1 MKPASRP
8 CFKSFY
14 LCLSLFA
21 WSSQS
26 SMAATT
32 HVSGGGAA
40 LQNAIAA
47 AASGD
52 ELVVDDSLDYSP
64 VNIGTALNIHAAAGQ
79 TPRVVSDPAVSGGEG
94 LRVTGDGV
102 NGSWGGIDVI
112 QNIAGGGGGHNVV
125 GVYNAGAAQTVT
137 YTLTNCTISIDLAG
151 GSVDARVMW
160 LGANAHLINVSLT
173 RKDLNGN
180 PL

>member
-1 MKPASRP
+1 MKPASCH

-14 LCLSLFA
+14 FCLSLFA
-21 WSSQS
+21 GSSQS

-40 LQNAIAA
+40 LQNAVAA

-64 VNIGTALNIHAAAGQ
+64 VSIGTALNIHAVVGQ
-79 TPRVVSDPAVSGGEG
+79 TPRVVSDPAVNSGQG
-94 LRVTGDGV
+94 LGVTSGGV

-112 QNIAGGGGGHNVV
+112 QNVAGGG
-125 GVYNAGAAQTVT
+125 
-137 YTLTNCTISIDLAG
+137 
-151 GSVDARVMW
+151 
-160 LGANAHLINVSLT
+160 
-173 RKDLNGN
+173 
-180 PL
+180 